1 VRRIA
6 ANQASENADSKE
18 GSIQFG
24 NPAFPHSV
32 SQPSGL
38 VAEFI
43 VYETILK
50 TKEIAR
56 IETYLALKY
65 GITLEKNYLNST
77 GETIWDRKTERLFSN
92 NIAGIARDDHS
103 SLYQKQGTS
112 CSTSDQLVIG
122 AFKIAPSN
130 SKNPATI
137 NDMDYLIWGD
147 NAQTF
152 TLGEKASTEQQAY
165 LLSDKKWLMKRSG
178 TTANTI
184 VTSLQ
189 IDTKTLLPAFFPK
202 ENFCLAIDR
211 SGSGDFV
218 EQNCTYILPDSIS
231 ATGIASFSKIVWDT
245 DGSGSDMF
253 SFGVKPTLSA
263 AVPANDLNASKLL
276 SFHIYPNP
284 LTDGH
289 YTIAAKLDK
298 RADLIIKVYDL
309 PLHLI
314 DSRKVTGQA
323 DYLLSGV
330 INAAP
335 GSYIVK
341 LITPTKEFSQIVI
354 KQ

>member
-1 VRRIA
+1 
-6 ANQASENADSKE
+6 
-18 GSIQFG
+18 
-24 NPAFPHSV
+24 
-32 SQPSGL
+32 
-38 VAEFI
+38 
-43 VYETILK
+43 
-50 TKEIAR
+50 
-56 IETYLALKY
+56 
-65 GITLEKNYLNST
+65 
-77 GETIWDRKTERLFSN
+77 
-92 NIAGIARDDHS
+92 
-103 SLYQKQGTS
+103 
-112 CSTSDQLVIG
+112 
-122 AFKIAPSN
+122 
-130 SKNPATI
+130 
-137 NDMDYLIWGD
+137 
-147 NAQTF
+147 
-152 TLGEKASTEQQAY
+152 
-165 LLSDKKWLMKRSG
+165 MKRSG

-298 RADLIIKVYDL
+298 RADLIIQVYDL